1 LATHPSHSKEELVE
15 RLRKL
20 YPEIAAHDIDL
31 SASYDHDKH
40 AWIVKLAKGKHEL
53 TTHLEKKDADGCMEG
68 VQCVY
73 LGIQIAQLIKNFE
86 AGS

>member
-1 LATHPSHSKEELVE
+1 MTTPPSHTREELVE
-15 RLRKL
+15 RLRTL
-20 YPEIAAHDIDL
+20 YPEIAEHGIDL
-31 SASYDHDKH
+31 SAVYDHDKH
-40 AWIVKLAKGKHEL
+40 AWVVRLAKGRHEL

>member
-1 LATHPSHSKEELVE
+1 MTHPSHTDQELVAK
-15 RLRKL
+15 LRGL
-20 YPEIAAHDIDL
+20 YPEIDAHGIAV
-31 SASYDHDKH
+31 SAGYDHEKH

-73 LGIQIAQLIKNFE
+73 LGVQIAQLVKNFE
-86 AGS
+86 EAG